1 LNRAEYQRL
10 RRQIDEELR
19 AGIDM
24 LQAGYRA
31 KVEALDA
38 LWVEPPSEKVPAT
51 EPELSAPPAPEPPAP
66 SSPEPSVPP
75 IPEPAAPPAESKSAR
90 RRDGEI
96 QADLEAALEQV
107 ADVFLA
113 SDLCRAL
120 GYEPPRTSLY
130 RALATLQRE
139 GILKI
144 ESPGEGRRA
153 NLYRRVRN
161 EAEG

>member
-1 LNRAEYQRL
+1 MNRAEYQRL

-38 LWVEPPSEKVPAT
+38 LWGEPPSEEVPAN
-51 EPELSAPPAPEPPAP
+51 EPETSAPPAPE
-66 SSPEPSVPP
+66 SSVSLSPEPSVPP
-75 IPEPAAPPAESKSAR
+75 IPEPAAPPAKPRSVR
-90 RRDGEI
+90 RLDGEVE
-96 QADLEAALEQV
+96 DDVRAALDRLG
-107 ADVFLA
+107 DVFHK

-139 GILKI
+139 GIIEL
-144 ESPGEGRRA
+144 ESPGGGRRA
-153 NLYRRVRN
+153 NLYRKARN